1 MYIARILYPVKVLGP
16 GKRIGIWFDGCNHHC
31 VGCSNPELWE
41 SQEKYHTKLETVMDM
56 LAGVIR
62 NNDVDGFTL
71 TGGDPLE
78 QPEALRELLP
88 EISMYTDDII
98 LYTGYKYEEVQE
110 KYDDILKFVAVLVDG
125 PYIESRNKEELLR
138 GSTNQ
143 RVLILN
149 DKYKAVYEKYLKES
163 PSEVQNF
170 TSPTGVISVGIHRP
184 GYKEELDSFL
194 ITKGLKKDE

>member
-138 GSTNQ
+138 GSANQ